1 MPKNILWRPDF
12 MAPGPHVRIEKLGQG
27 GVQLGEL
34 LAPTEPTDDLDD
46 DVSNLKY
53 YESPKILGK
62 LYRAIDER
70 QVFAD
75 IKLLSLN
82 TDDNNVMQHVW
93 EFVTYRCQGILWKH
107 CLQHGRHIRDM

>member
-12 MAPGPHVRIEKLGQG
+12 MAPGPHVKIEKLGHG
-27 GVQLGEL
+27 GVQLAEI
-34 LAPTEPTDDLDD
+34 LAPTDPTDDLDD
-46 DVSNLKY
+46 DVSNIKY

-75 IKLLSLN
+75 IKLLSLK
-82 TDDNNVMQHVW
+82 TDINVMQRLW
-93 EFVTYRCQGILWKH
+93 DFVGYRCQGILWKH
-107 CLQHGRHIRDM
+107 CLEDGRYIRDM